1 MERYTVNITDAA
13 LADMENIY
21 NYIAYELLA
30 PENARGQYDRIADAI
45 LSLDSFPERYRIFD
59 AEPEHSLKI
68 RRMVVNNYLVCYV
81 VDPKVVTVIAVFY
94 GASDVHSRLRER
106 NE

>member
-1 MERYTVNITDAA
+1 MNKYVVNITDDA
-13 LADMENIY
+13 LADMKNIY

-30 PENARGQYDRIADAI
+30 PENAKGQYDRIADAI
-45 LSLDSFPERYRIFD
+45 LKLDSFPERYPVFD
-59 AEPEHSLKI
+59 TEPEHSLGI
-68 RRMVVNNYLVCYV
+68 RKMVVDNYLVCYV
-81 VDPKVVTVIAVFY
+81 VDSDVVTVIAVFY

>member
-1 MERYTVNITDAA
+1 MIKYAVRITDDA

-30 PENARGQYDRIADAI
+30 PEN
-45 LSLDSFPERYRIFD
+45 
-59 AEPEHSLKI
+59 
-68 RRMVVNNYLVCYV
+68 
-81 VDPKVVTVIAVFY
+81 VTVIAVFY

-106 NE
+106 TE